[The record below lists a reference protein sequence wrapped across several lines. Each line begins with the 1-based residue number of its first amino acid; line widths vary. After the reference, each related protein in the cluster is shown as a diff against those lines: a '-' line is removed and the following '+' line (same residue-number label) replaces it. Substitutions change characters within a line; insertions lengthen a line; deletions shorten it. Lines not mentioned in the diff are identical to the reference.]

1 MSWGLKRSL
10 QDGRG
15 LYFLTTDQIKDY
27 ILTYFAKDS
36 ILLGE
41 VDNTSD
47 KNKPISIATQNA
59 LNNRLSKED
68 PYVIYTGND
77 KSYINSYVRLGND
90 TWKVYQDG
98 DTLRLNLNGYIKI
111 GENELVRNY
120 SLTNSVFDLGDRN
133 NIAYYLNTDY
143 RSIQ

>member
-1 MSWGLKRSL
+1 MYQDLKRSL

-59 LNNRLSKED
+59 LNNRLSKDD
-68 PYVIYTGND
+68 PYVQSINTKTGNVV
-77 KSYINSYVRLGND
+77 ITPTFIVP
-90 TWKVYQDG
+90 
-98 DTLRLNLNGYIKI
+98 NLLASTPVIKQ
-111 GENELVRNY
+111 Y
-120 SLTNSVFDLGDRN
+120 PF
-133 NIAYYLNTDY
+133 
-143 RSIQ
+143 